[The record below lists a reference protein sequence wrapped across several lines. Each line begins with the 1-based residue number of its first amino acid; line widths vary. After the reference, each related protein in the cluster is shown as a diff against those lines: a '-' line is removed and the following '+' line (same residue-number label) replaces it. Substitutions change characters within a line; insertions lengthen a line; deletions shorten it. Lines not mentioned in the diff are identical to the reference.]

1 MRRAHQRYLR
11 LPGTLLVLLLVAFS
25 VALFACERPLQAAD
39 TPSPLGKRVADFV
52 LPDHRG
58 RPHALSDYAEQPVV
72 VLAFL
77 GTECPLAKLYA
88 VRLGELAEEFGGRG
102 VAIVGIDSNSQDSL
116 ADLAEFVHEHDL
128 PFPLLKDAGNR
139 VADAVSAQ
147 RTPEVFV
154 LDQDRVVR
162 YWGRIDDQY
171 GVGYARPKPQR
182 EDLREALNEL
192 LSGKVV
198 SQPHQP
204 SAGCR
209 IGRVHAAQPDA
220 AVTYSNQ
227 IARILQRRCVECHRA
242 GDIAPFAL
250 TEYSEVAGWAET
262 IAEVVRDGRMPPWHA
277 NPAYGRFSNERALSE
292 AEREAIEAWVAAGAP
307 QGDPAE
313 LPPPPE
319 FVDGWQLDRAPDLVF
334 EMPSEFE
341 VPASGAVEYQYF
353 RVPSGLASDVWVQ
366 AAEVRPGNRAVV
378 HHVLVFALEPGKGRR
393 GLGEGI
399 EGFIA
404 GYVPGRRPRAY
415 PQGMAKRLPAG
426 SDLVF
431 QVHYTPNGTPQRD
444 RCQVGLLLADERS
457 ITHEV
462 RTTAVVQRFFQI
474 PPGAADHEV
483 RATRWRP
490 LPDCLL
496 LSFMP
501 HMHLRG
507 KSFRY
512 VARWPDGTSEILLD
526 VPRYDFNWQT
536 TYYLTEPRP
545 IPAGTL
551 MQAVAHYDNSS
562 ANLNNPDPQATVRWG
577 DQTWEEM
584 MLGYFDI
591 AVPRGAADDSAGLAA
606 RVEQT
611 IQRLDADGNGRLDR
625 KEVPAELHR
634 LFDRLDG
641 NGDAVLT
648 EHELAAGLPLLLR
661 RASN

>member
-1 MRRAHQRYLR
+1 MRTAVVGYV
-11 LPGTLLVLLLVAFS
+11 VLSA
-25 VALFACERPLQAAD
+25 ALFAPFLAYAQPLHAAD
-39 TPSPLGKRVADFV
+39 PHSPLGKQIADFV

-58 RPHALSDYAEQPVV
+58 RPHALSDYAGQPVV

-88 VRLGELAEEFGGRG
+88 VRLGELAREFGKRG
-102 VAIVGIDSNSQDSL
+102 VAILGIDSNSQDSL
-116 ADLAEFVHEHDL
+116 ADLAAFVHAHDL

-139 VADAVSAQ
+139 MADAVSAQ

-192 LSGKVV
+192 LGGKAV

-209 IGRVHAAQPDA
+209 IGRVHAPQPDA

-242 GDIAPFAL
+242 GEIAPFAL

-262 IAEVVRDGRMPPWHA
+262 IAEVVREGRMPPWHA
-277 NPAYGRFSNERALSE
+277 NPAYGSFSNERALSE

-307 QGDPAE
+307 EGDPAD
-313 LPPPPE
+313 LPPPLE

-334 EMPSEFE
+334 EMPREFE
-341 VPASGAVEYQYF
+341 VPASGTVEYQYF
-353 RVPSGLASDVWVQ
+353 RAASGLKSDVWVQ

-378 HHVLVFALEPGKGRR
+378 HHVLVFAVEPGKGRR
-393 GLGEGI
+393 GLREGI
-399 EGFIA
+399 EGFVA
-404 GYVPGRRPRAY
+404 AYVPGRRPRPY

-426 SDLVF
+426 SELVF

-444 RCQVGLLLADERS
+444 RCRVGLLLAEEQA

-462 RTTAVVQRFFQI
+462 RTTSVVQRFFQI
-474 PPGAADHEV
+474 PPGAPDHEV

-490 LPDCLL
+490 LPECLL

-536 TYYLTEPRP
+536 TYYLAEPRP

-551 MQAVAHYDNSS
+551 MHAVAHYDNSP
-562 ANLNNPDPQATVRWG
+562 ANLNNPDPQAAVRWG

-591 AVPRGAADDSAGLAA
+591 AVPRGATQDDLGLAA
-606 RVEQT
+606 RLEQT
-611 IQRLDADGNGRLDR
+611 IERLDADGNGRLDR
-625 KEVPAELHR
+625 REVPMELHR
-634 LFDRLDG
+634 LFDRLDA
-641 NGDAVLT
+641 NGDAVLD
-648 EHELAAGLPLLLR
+648 EQELAAGLPLLLR
-661 RASN
+661 RASE